1 MREID
6 PSKFDRVLNHSGVK
20 ITVCKNRLE
29 ILVSDQSAM
38 NDQKILNDVRS
49 WLALHKRDVMVK
61 DSKAGLNDE

>member
-29 ILVSDQSAM
+29 ILVNDQSAM
-38 NDQKILNDVRS
+38 NDQKIVNDVRS
-49 WLALHKRDVMVK
+49 WLALHRKEVMVNDGK
-61 DSKAGLNDE
+61 VGLNDK